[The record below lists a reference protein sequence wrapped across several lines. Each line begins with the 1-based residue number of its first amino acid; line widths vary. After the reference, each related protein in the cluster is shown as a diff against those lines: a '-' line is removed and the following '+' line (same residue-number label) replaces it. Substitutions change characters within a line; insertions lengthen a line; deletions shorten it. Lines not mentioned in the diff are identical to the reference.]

1 MRVALVDSFM
11 ARKYWPNGNP
21 IGAKIGDMDGKDKFT
36 VIGVVGSVNTG
47 DLANQNLVGQVYFH
61 YKQNAPNRM
70 HVVLRGETDKTPL
83 INALRRDLALVDP
96 ELALFDV
103 KTMPERIATSLLNRR
118 AAMGLCL
125 VFAGLALLLSA
136 IGVYGVLSYSVAQRT
151 REIGIRM
158 ALGANSRDVL
168 RMVLGQGVK
177 VTGIGLTIGA
187 VGAFFL
193 TRMMTSL
200 LYEVRPHDPLV
211 FLLTGVLLAVV
222 ALFASIIPSSR
233 AAQVEPSVALRQE

>member
-1 MRVALVDSFM
+1 
-11 ARKYWPNGNP
+11 
-21 IGAKIGDMDGKDKFT
+21 
-36 VIGVVGSVNTG
+36 
-47 DLANQNLVGQVYFH
+47 
-61 YKQNAPNRM
+61 
-70 HVVLRGETDKTPL
+70 
-83 INALRRDLALVDP
+83 
-96 ELALFDV
+96 
-103 KTMPERIATSLLNRR
+103 
-118 AAMGLCL
+118 
-125 VFAGLALLLSA
+125 
-136 IGVYGVLSYSVAQRT
+136 
-151 REIGIRM
+151 
-158 ALGANSRDVL
+158 
-168 RMVLGQGVK
+168 VK